1 MKIRYFGI
9 LMLLAVIAA
18 GCDNQETNL
27 VDTPT
32 SPYIGG
38 NKGLVA
44 EIVQM
49 GVFNDAS
56 NTEEIFEGETFPIEI
71 TLKNKGESDVAT
83 GNATVT
89 LLGINL
95 RDFDNVPNQELSNTQ
110 LIEKVEKDVNEQGGE
125 VTIDFTSGT
134 QDARYK
140 VPLSGSSYD
149 VSVFARL
156 SYKYQT
162 KAAVPKVCFKENL
175 RDTSVCDVE
184 GTKDVFSSGAPIK
197 VTNAEEKTAGTGKV
211 AVEFTI
217 ENVDG
222 GDVTLPNQP
231 FDSRFD
237 QLAFSVSDANEWE
250 CKSGGRDGVARLDT
264 NGKAVILC
272 RLKNALP
279 ANALYT
285 KELDL
290 TLSYAYSNLVHKQI
304 RVKKQ

>member
-149 VSVFARL
+149 VSVFAR
-156 SYKYQT
+156 
-162 KAAVPKVCFKENL
+162 
-175 RDTSVCDVE
+175 
-184 GTKDVFSSGAPIK
+184 
-197 VTNAEEKTAGTGKV
+197 
-211 AVEFTI
+211 
-217 ENVDG
+217 
-222 GDVTLPNQP
+222 
-231 FDSRFD
+231 
-237 QLAFSVSDANEWE
+237 
-250 CKSGGRDGVARLDT
+250 
-264 NGKAVILC
+264 
-272 RLKNALP
+272 
-279 ANALYT
+279 
-285 KELDL
+285 
-290 TLSYAYSNLVHKQI
+290 
-304 RVKKQ
+304 